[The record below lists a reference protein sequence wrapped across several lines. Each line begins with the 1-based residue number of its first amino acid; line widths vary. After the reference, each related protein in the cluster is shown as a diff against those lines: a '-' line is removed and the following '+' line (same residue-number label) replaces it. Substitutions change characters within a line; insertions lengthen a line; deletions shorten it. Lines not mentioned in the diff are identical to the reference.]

1 MYFYRQREAQPS
13 LSLFIEV
20 YRLPKLA
27 ASLFYMIPIENMKRT
42 LRSFSL
48 IINYK
53 TFIITALSVVSTY
66 VCYHNGLI
74 AKFPDMLVGVAIVF
88 PVVFSIGSAYNRRE
102 TALQRLA
109 DFKGHAIAI
118 YYATRDWPTDKA
130 NDIPERTRQLIK
142 QMMLLIKDSLKS
154 EHNAEF
160 AQNEAKMYDI
170 FSQLSK
176 VVIEMRNYGVQATEV
191 SRASQYISKMI
202 IAFDNMKVI
211 HNYRTP
217 ITLRTYSKV
226 FIYIFPIIYGPYFAS
241 TFKDYSAHL
250 EYVMPVLY
258 SFILVSLDNIQ
269 DHLEN
274 PFDEVGEDDISIDV
288 EGTMRVLK

>member
-1 MYFYRQREAQPS
+1 MVR
-13 LSLFIEV
+13 II
-20 YRLPKLA
+20 K
-27 ASLFYMIPIENMKRT
+27 
-42 LRSFSL
+42 SFAL

-53 TFIITALSVVSTY
+53 TFLITALAVISTY
-66 VCYHNGLI
+66 TCFHYGLT

-109 DFKGHAIAI
+109 DFKGHAVAI
-118 YYATRDWPTDKA
+118 FYATRDWTSSKDNDLPVRAKGLIQDMFVLMKDMFKDKH
-130 NDIPERTRQLIK
+130 
-142 QMMLLIKDSLKS
+142 S
-154 EHNAEF
+154 AEWSK
-160 AQNEAKMYDI
+160 NEKTIYEK
-170 FSQLSK
+170 FSQLSALTM
-176 VVIEMRNYGVQATEV
+176 EMRNFGVQSGEI
-191 SRASQYISKMI
+191 SRVSQYVSKMI
-202 IAFDNMKVI
+202 IAFDNMRII

-217 ITLRTYSKV
+217 ITLRAYSKG

-241 TFKDYSAHL
+241 TFHDYSSYL

-274 PFDEVGEDDISIDV
+274 PFDEVGEDDIIIEAEQTADLL
-288 EGTMRVLK
+288 R